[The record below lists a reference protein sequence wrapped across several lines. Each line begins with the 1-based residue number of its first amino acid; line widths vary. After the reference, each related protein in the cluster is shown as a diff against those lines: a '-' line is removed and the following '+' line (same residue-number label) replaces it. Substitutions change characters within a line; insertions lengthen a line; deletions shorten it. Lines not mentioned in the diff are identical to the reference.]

1 MMAQARLVIV
11 VLLALMLLSG
21 IWLWRRLA
29 ATPPPPALARA
40 SATIAPTAEP
50 TSTPLTAP
58 PGYRLA
64 GVAVGEPDS
73 FAVVESPNGSH
84 TLYRVNADV
93 PGLGRVVR
101 IDAEHV
107 IVESPEG
114 QFDMWLAPAPT
125 ETPTPVRT
133 VLRTPARTPTS
144 PTVRRVPR
152 APAAGIA
159 PRSRP

>member
-1 MMAQARLVIV
+1 MTAQARLIIV

-29 ATPPPPALARA
+29 ATPPPPMLGRP
-40 SATIAPTAEP
+40 SATLTPTAEATP
-50 TSTPLTAP
+50 TPLAAP

-73 FAVVESPNGSH
+73 FVVVESPNGAH
-84 TLYRVNADV
+84 TLYRVNAEV

-107 IVESPEG
+107 VVESPEG
-114 QFDMWLAPAPT
+114 QFEMWLAPAPT
-125 ETPTPVRT
+125 DTPTPIRTVVRT
-133 VLRTPARTPTS
+133 SARTPGT